1 MSLTFAF
8 GVRAYGTGDGQMRLP
23 FRHNGTGHQGRFA
36 TYAMPHLNKSTLLIE
51 WRALLLSA
59 GVHFDFDLIL

>member
-1 MSLTFAF
+1 
-8 GVRAYGTGDGQMRLP
+8 MRLP

-36 TYAMPHLNKSTLLIE
+36 TYAMPHLNKSTLLNE